1 MTFEQYKKEE
11 ERAWQVR
18 RDILKTEQGENTM
31 YLKPERMTDKQ
42 WIKERRKRKRLQQ
55 EEEKRVESDEKLEQ
69 QSPFYLFKHR
79 LDKRL

>member
-42 WIKERRKRKRLQQ
+42 WIKESRKRKRLQQ